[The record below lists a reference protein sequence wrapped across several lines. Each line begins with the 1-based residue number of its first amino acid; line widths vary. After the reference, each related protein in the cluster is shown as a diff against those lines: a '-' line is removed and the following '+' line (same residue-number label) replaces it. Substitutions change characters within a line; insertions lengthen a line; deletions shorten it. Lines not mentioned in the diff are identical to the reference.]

1 MHLRGGGRLLECGG
15 DGGLYS
21 AFMDSLWTEKK
32 SEDDLRSMQACFMR
46 ENRTVNVAELGGVTL
61 AAGLFLTFGESVDEY
76 AKHVVCGKNGKEHEG
91 NFFDFWVLSRQGRS
105 RAFHAFQHTHRH
117 IRAHIL
123 TYINTLK

>member
-1 MHLRGGGRLLECGG
+1 MHLRHGGGGRLRECGG

-46 ENRTVNVAELGGVTL
+46 ENRTVIVAEAGGITL
-61 AAGLFLTFGESVDEY
+61 AQLVFLTFGKTIDEY
-76 AKHVVCGKNGKEHEG
+76 ATHVGCGKEHSG
-91 NFFDFWVLSRQGRS
+91 NLIDLWVMSRQGPS
-105 RAFHAFQHTHRH
+105 SAFHAFQHTQRH

-123 TYINTLK
+123 TYINTLQ